1 MISLKDLNLS
11 IHRLPILKD
20 VSFDIAQGQI
30 FGLVGES
37 GSGKSMTALALMQL
51 LPQGFTASG
60 QVTVDGTAV
69 QLDTTKRYLMLNK
82 PTGVVSTMSDERGRP
97 DLREFVADIPER
109 VYNVGRLDADTSGL
123 LILTNDGTWSRLLTE
138 PVMAIP
144 KRYLITTES
153 NIPANTAEIFHTG
166 IYFAYEDI
174 TTHPA
179 ELEILSPKRAIVT
192 IYEGKYHQIKRM
204 FHAIG
209 NRVTSLHRLS
219 IGSITLDPTL
229 APGEYRA
236 LTEQELKL

>member
-1 MISLKDLNLS
+1 
-11 IHRLPILKD
+11 
-20 VSFDIAQGQI
+20 
-30 FGLVGES
+30 
-37 GSGKSMTALALMQL
+37 
-51 LPQGFTASG
+51 
-60 QVTVDGTAV
+60 
-69 QLDTTKRYLMLNK
+69 MLNK
-82 PTGVVSTMSDERGRP
+82 PAGWISATKDEQHHT
-97 DLREFVADIPER
+97 VIDIIHERFAPELHIA
-109 VYNVGRLDADTSGL
+109 GRLDKESTGL
-123 LILTNDGTWSRLLTE
+123 LILTNDGIWSRLLTE

-153 NIPANTAEIFHTG
+153 HIPANTAEIFHAG

-179 ELEILSPKRAIVT
+179 ELDILSPKRAIIT